1 MRATIKTQG
10 KQFNITEGD
19 VLVVDRLPDD
29 AGASIEID
37 TVLAAGEGADLRVG
51 EPFLTG
57 ATVKA
62 TVVEHKRG
70 DKVIVF
76 KKKKRK
82 GYQRTQ
88 GHRQNLSVL
97 KIDSISV

>member
-1 MRATIKTQG
+1 MKPVPRSK
-10 KQFNITEGD
+10 
-19 VLVVDRLPDD
+19 
-29 AGASIEID
+29 SI
-37 TVLAAGEGADLRVG
+37 
-51 EPFLTG
+51 PFLSG

-70 DKVIVF
+70 DKIIVF

-97 KIDSISV
+97 KIESISV